1 MCSFSIPSIPLLL
14 LFLRFLTAFRISA
27 SENGWLIS
35 SFIDSSKPS
44 AVQLSVLCSKF
55 PSTFS
60 LFNVLKKLYRSSNGA
75 DCYSVFPTEFIIFQT
90 SFGRACFKF
99 LNFCILAFLYLLRLL
114 AILFLY
120 SLLTCFNAFL

>member
-14 LFLRFLTAFRISA
+14 LFLRFLTAFRTSA

-44 AVQLSVLCSKF
+44 AVQLSVLCSNF

-60 LFNVLKKLYRSSNGA
+60 LFNVSKKFYRSSNGA
-75 DCYSVFPTEFIIFQT
+75 DCFSVFPTDIIFQK
-90 SFGRACFKF
+90 SFGRGCFKF
-99 LNFCILAFLYLLRLL
+99 LNFCILVFLYLLRLL